1 MLLKLKT
8 ALRLL
13 EKADRVS
20 LIFFTIAR
28 SFLGV
33 LDIVGILIIGTLI
46 TKSTESLIQSSPS
59 SSPISNL
66 LKFAKDLTFIQ
77 LGLLALLIFVGKSI
91 LAITFTKIMTANL
104 AKSETK
110 IAKSLFSKIL
120 NSNLPEISASSKTE
134 LIYSLTLA
142 PNYAITSLLSLA
154 VTFLSETIL
163 LIAIISFFA
172 IVNLKITLIIAIYF
186 FIVGLLIYW
195 AMGSRLH
202 AAGNQYAKSA
212 SASGAMVDASLLA
225 FREVSVLGKEIN
237 FVNQFGLSSSKLSK
251 ASATIGFLNSL
262 PRYIVES
269 ALIVGTLLLGA
280 YTFSSQDVS
289 SATGI
294 LAVFMTGSLRIMA
307 SMIPLQNSIGAI
319 RELGAKSEPFY
330 ELVER
335 FSNKSELNNCKDKNF
350 NNSAF
355 PLSVEFNEVSFRYK
369 SESDLVVTQL
379 SFKIDSGSMVAII
392 GPSGSGKSTVAD
404 LIAGLIKPVSGTV
417 HVGDQV
423 NNSTFVGIGYVPQ
436 RPGIFNGSILQ
447 NITLNFEED
456 EFNKDQ
462 LQFALEEASLKD
474 LINNLPD
481 GLSTNLGSQS
491 DQLSGGQ
498 LQRIGLARALYA
510 KPRLLLLDEATSA
523 LDPET
528 EFVISNSIEKLR
540 KDCTVIVIAH
550 RMATIQK
557 ADNILV
563 VDDGKLVAEGKFS
576 KLAQSNELLSRYIEL
591 SEISLD

>member
-1 MLLKLKT
+1 
-8 ALRLL
+8 
-13 EKADRVS
+13 
-20 LIFFTIAR
+20 
-28 SFLGV
+28 
-33 LDIVGILIIGTLI
+33 
-46 TKSTESLIQSSPS
+46 
-59 SSPISNL
+59 
-66 LKFAKDLTFIQ
+66 
-77 LGLLALLIFVGKSI
+77 
-91 LAITFTKIMTANL
+91 
-104 AKSETK
+104 
-110 IAKSLFSKIL
+110 
-120 NSNLPEISASSKTE
+120 
-134 LIYSLTLA
+134 
-142 PNYAITSLLSLA
+142 
-154 VTFLSETIL
+154 
-163 LIAIISFFA
+163 
-172 IVNLKITLIIAIYF
+172 
-186 FIVGLLIYW
+186 
-195 AMGSRLH
+195 
-202 AAGNQYAKSA
+202 
-212 SASGAMVDASLLA
+212 MVDASLLA
-225 FREVSVLGKEIN
+225 FREISVLSKEIN
-237 FVNQFGLSSSKLSK
+237 FINEFGRSSSKLSK

-330 ELVER
+330 DLVER
-335 FSNKSELNNCKDKNF
+335 FANKTELIDSENEKLNG
-350 NNSAF
+350 SLT
-355 PLSVEFNEVSFRYK
+355 PLTVEFNEVSFRYK
-369 SESDLVVTQL
+369 PESDLVL
-379 SFKIDSGSMVAII
+379 NRINFNIDPGSMVAII

-404 LIAGLIKPVSGTV
+404 LIAGLIEPINGKVCI
-417 HVGDQV
+417 GDQAAKK
-423 NNSTFVGIGYVPQ
+423 FPFEGIGYVPQ
-436 RPGIFNGSILQ
+436 RPGIFNGTILQ
-447 NITLNFEED
+447 NITLNFEEN
-456 EFNKDQ
+456 EFDNAQ
-462 LQFALEEASLKD
+462 LQFALEEASLKE

-498 LQRIGLARALYA
+498 LQRIGLARALYS

-557 ADNILV
+557 ADKILV
-563 VDDGKLVAEGKFS
+563 IDEGKLVAEGKFS
-576 KLAQSNELLSRYIEL
+576 ELAQTNELLSRYIEL